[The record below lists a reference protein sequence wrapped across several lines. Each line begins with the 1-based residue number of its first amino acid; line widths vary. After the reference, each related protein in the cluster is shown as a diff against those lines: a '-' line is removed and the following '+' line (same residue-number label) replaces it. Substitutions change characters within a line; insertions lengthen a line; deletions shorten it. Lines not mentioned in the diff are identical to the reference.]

1 MTRPTSSSASSPVPA
16 RYATRRTETRL
27 TYGPQVA
34 KVAEALGTP
43 LMPWQRQ
50 VLDVA
55 LEVLPDGSWAYRT
68 VVVTVPRQ
76 AGKTT
81 LAGPMHLHRALT
93 RDRPT
98 YFTAQSRQDARDTW
112 LEVVKR
118 FRRSP
123 MTSLAKV
130 RESNGSE
137 AVTFRGGGTFR
148 IFAPSEDALHG
159 KANELVTVDEP
170 WAMKGEQGPALEQAI
185 LPTFT
190 TTGGQLVLIS
200 TAGTAESTWLRRYV
214 DRGRESVEQDRRD
227 GLAYFEWSL
236 EPPDAALVAA
246 GLDPDAGPDD
256 RARAFEVVLAAHPA
270 NGTTV
275 DRGALEQALDI
286 MTPGQF
292 LRAYGNVWTA
302 TADRVI
308 PEHLW
313 TACTAA
319 GPWTPPDP
327 GRVALAFD
335 VSVDRGEAAIAAAW
349 RDSDTGPLRLDVIDR
364 HPGDA
369 WLPGRLRELAA
380 TWRPLAIGYD
390 KAGPARDVADELTRG
405 GLELQGTNTTE
416 YVAACAA
423 FLAAVRNGRMTH
435 PGRGALDDAVAA
447 AATSALGDGWAWSRR
462 TSAASIAPL
471 TAATLAGWTYDHR
484 PAPAARPV
492 IIAARRTFAA

>member
-1 MTRPTSSSASSPVPA
+1 MTHSMSSSATSPVPA
-16 RYATRRTETRL
+16 RYATARTDSRPTF
-27 TYGPQVA
+27 GGQVA
-34 KVAEALGTP
+34 KVAAAMGTP

-68 VVVTVPRQ
+68 IVCTVPRQ

-118 FRRSP
+118 LRRSP
-123 MTSLAKV
+123 LNGAAKV

-137 AVTFRGGGTFR
+137 AVTFRNGGTFR
-148 IFAPSEDALHG
+148 VFAPSEDALHG

-170 WAMKGEQGPALEQAI
+170 WAFKGEQGPALEQAI

-200 TAGTAESTWLRRYV
+200 TAGTADSTWLRRYV

-227 GLAYFEWSL
+227 GLAFFEWSL
-236 EPPDAALVAA
+236 DPAAAALVAA
-246 GLDPDAGPDD
+246 GLDDEADDAARG
-256 RARAFEVVLAAHPA
+256 RAFETVLAAHPA
-270 NGTTV
+270 SGTTV

-308 PEHLW
+308 PEHVW
-313 TACTAA
+313 TANTATD
-319 GPWTPPDP
+319 WTPPEP

-335 VSVDRGEAAIAAAW
+335 VAVDRSDAAIAAAW
-349 RDSDTGPLRLDVIDR
+349 RDSDTGPLRFDVIDR

-380 TWRPLAIGYD
+380 SWRPVAIGYD

-405 GLELQGTNTTE
+405 GLELQGTSTAE

-423 FLAAVRNGRMTH
+423 FLAAVKNGRMQH
-435 PGRGALDDAVAA
+435 PGRPALDEAVAA
-447 AATSALGDGWAWSRR
+447 AATRPLGDSWAWSRR
-462 TSAASIAPL
+462 TSAESIAPL
-471 TAATLAGWTYDHR
+471 TAATLAGWTFDHK
-484 PAPAARPV
+484 PAPATAPLIVSR
-492 IIAARRTFAA
+492 RRTFAA